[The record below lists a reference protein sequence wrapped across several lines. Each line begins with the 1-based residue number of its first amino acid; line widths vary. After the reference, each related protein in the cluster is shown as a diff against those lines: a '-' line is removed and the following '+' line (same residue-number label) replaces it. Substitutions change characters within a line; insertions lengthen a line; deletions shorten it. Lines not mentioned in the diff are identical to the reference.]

1 MRYVWSGI
9 IFPSEVA
16 GYNWNP
22 LIAPYF
28 WRTFFFI
35 LLHIEMKREE
45 AKEACVVIG
54 DKYSSKIAKL
64 TLYIHLNPN
73 GGNCH
78 ESEAKPTIFCL
89 HKTET

>member
-22 LIAPYF
+22 LIAPYS

-35 LLHIEMKREE
+35 LLHIEMKSEE
-45 AKEACVVIG
+45 AKEAWLLEINIPP
-54 DKYSSKIAKL
+54 KSLSLRYTS
-64 TLYIHLNPN
+64 T
-73 GGNCH
+73 
-78 ESEAKPTIFCL
+78 
-89 HKTET
+89 